1 MNLTIKFKCL
11 VFQLSKSI
19 SFAKI
24 VFGCKELRKV
34 SFPSDRRSV
43 RSQECQMGLQPMAIQ
58 NNLEGTLDQNCNALE
73 S

>member
-1 MNLTIKFKCL
+1 MNLTIKFGCL
-11 VFQLSKSI
+11 VFQLSKSV
-19 SFAKI
+19 FFTKI

-34 SFPSDRRSV
+34 SFLSGRRSV
-43 RSQECQMGLQPMAIQ
+43 RSQECQMGLQPMGIQ